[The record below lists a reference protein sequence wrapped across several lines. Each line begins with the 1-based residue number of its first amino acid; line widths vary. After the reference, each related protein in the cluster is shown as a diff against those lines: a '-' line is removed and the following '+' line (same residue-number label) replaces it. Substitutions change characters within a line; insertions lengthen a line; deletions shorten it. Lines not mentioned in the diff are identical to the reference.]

1 MLKKLSPIS
10 RRYQVQQYDHAVEV
24 LKRRMFRGSGY
35 SQEQIQQA
43 VDFLRQHDPEH
54 PLLRYSERWQ
64 VLERI

>member
-1 MLKKLSPIS
+1 M
-10 RRYQVQQYDHAVEV
+10 QVQLYNHAVEI
-24 LKRRMFRGSGY
+24 LHNRMFRRSGY

-54 PLLRYSERWQ
+54 PLLRYNERWQ